1 MSSFYVSNTI
11 IHKQHNIFLVNLVIS
26 LDILFVI
33 LSRIV
38 FIFLQV
44 AFSMMR

>member
-1 MSSFYVSNTI
+1 MSSFYISNTI
-11 IHKQHNIFLVNLVIS
+11 IHTQHNIFLVNLVII
-26 LDILFVI
+26 LDILFLI
-33 LSRIV
+33 LPRIV